1 MAKKKKKANWFVRHL
16 KASANR
22 TKLSINPAELV
33 RLGATSVAKPIIK
46 QVGKNKTVKRVV
58 KGTQE
63 NIGKAVQALGPSGRA
78 QYARKTAIR
87 GKIKDREAI
96 INSKTATRQ
105 QKSVAKAQ
113 KAALIRK
120 RDKVTIEDVR
130 AKQKADMTKSA
141 KARHQAWLEKRKKK
155 KNQKNQKNQKSGR
168 YPTLLN
174 IK

>member
-1 MAKKKKKANWFVRHL
+1 MANPFVV
-16 KASANR
+16 ASWANR
-22 TKLSINPAELV
+22 KKVGRLAKNLTK
-33 RLGATSVAKPIIK
+33 T
-46 QVGKNKTVKRVV
+46 VGKGFKKSKLFIKKREEKQTQNK
-58 KGTQE
+58 
-63 NIGKAVQALGPSGRA
+63 
-78 QYARKTAIR
+78 
-87 GKIKDREAI
+87 KIKEREAI
-96 INSKTATRQ
+96 IKSKTATRQ